1 MARAHRIY
9 EPGYVWH
16 ITQRCHEQKFYFKS
30 DYFRRRW
37 LYWLNQ
43 AKERYKF
50 NIFNYMVTS
59 NHIHLLA
66 FCDSTNNEIAKAMHL
81 ISGRVAQ
88 EFNIK
93 NERRGSFWEDRY
105 HATAVQSNLHLIRCM
120 VYIDMNMVRAGVIKH
135 PQEWQPCGYHE
146 LKSGRKD
153 NNLIDLNYIEQL
165 LGMDY
170 ENFKEIHNYL
180 CEDYLDR
187 QNFQREKSWTKG
199 IAVGN
204 RDFVTTI
211 KRKLNINSKKKKI
224 IQNSTFFE
232 LR

>member
-1 MARAHRIY
+1 MARAHRYY

-16 ITQRCHEQKFYFKS
+16 ITQRCHEQKFFFKS
-30 DYFRRRW
+30 EHFRRRW
-37 LYWLNQ
+37 IYWLTQ
-43 AKERYKF
+43 ALMRYDF
-50 NIFNYMVTS
+50 NIFNYMVTC

-66 FCDSTNNEIAKAMHL
+66 FCDSDENEIARAMHL

-88 EFNIK
+88 EFNMK

-135 PQEWQPCGYHE
+135 PKEWLHCGYHE
-146 LKSGRKD
+146 LIFRKKD
-153 NNLIDLNYIEQL
+153 NNLIELDYLEQM

-170 ENFKEIHNYL
+170 ENFKEIHKYL
-180 CEDYLDR
+180 CEEYLDK
-187 QNFQREKSWTKG
+187 QNFQREKSWTES

-204 RDFVTTI
+204 SNFVNTI
-211 KRKLNINSKKKKI
+211 KHKLKINSNRTKI
-224 IQNSTFFE
+224 IKNSTYFE